1 MRTFLIVANQTA
13 GSPSLRDELEKRIAA
28 GPVSMHVVVPATG
41 AKDLVRLAALSSDPL
56 SGFPVALADVA
67 GANEAANEHAAEQLG
82 EQLRQLRQ
90 LGVEATGEVGDA
102 DPMLAIA
109 AAIFATALN
118 AGSTANAGDTW
129 ADAVIEAMKAEQNPA
144 PRRGVRVASL
154 SNDSDAAT
162 APARVKRQASI
173 A

>member
-109 AAIFATALN
+109 AALETRKVDEILLSTLP
-118 AGSTANAGDTW
+118 AGVSRWLSMDL
-129 ADAVIEAMKAEQNPA
+129 PH
-144 PRRGVRVASL
+144 RVARRFCIKL
-154 SNDSDAAT
+154 SVVECIAT
-162 APARVKRQASI
+162 
-173 A
+173 